1 MEVRPINKDLTHGCI
16 NTLNPSITDGRFG
29 MNSNI
34 HSFKVRLNLQ
44 LIVTGQ
50 QDTSQIIFLTGYN
63 ANIEE

>member
-16 NTLNPSITDGRFG
+16 TTLYPSTTDGRFG
-29 MNSNI
+29 MDSNI

-44 LIVTGQ
+44 PIVAGQ
-50 QDTSQIIFLTGYN
+50 QNTSQIICLTGYN